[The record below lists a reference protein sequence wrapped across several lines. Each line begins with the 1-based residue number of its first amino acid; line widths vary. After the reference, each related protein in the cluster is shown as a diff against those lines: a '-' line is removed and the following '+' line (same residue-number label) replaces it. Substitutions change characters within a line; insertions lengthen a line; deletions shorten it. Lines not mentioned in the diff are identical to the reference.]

1 MAAQYRLTSLSTGLL
16 VNDILSHDTGVGAV
30 SSDVFPVVSEPDAVL
45 PYICYRTSSLQNTAT
60 KGSIGAD
67 AVTVEVLCYANTYAQ
82 TVAMAEAVR
91 TALDNVQATYTDDN
105 GTLVARSIQLIDSEE
120 GWSDDA
126 YIKSLTFIIRI

>member
-1 MAAQYRLTSLSTGLL
+1 MDAQYRLTSLSAGLL
-16 VNDILSHDTGVGAV
+16 VNDILSHDAGVGAL
-30 SSDVFPVVSEPDAVL
+30 SNDVFPVVSEPDAVL
-45 PYICYRTSSLQNTAT
+45 PYICYRQSALQNAAA

-82 TVAMAEAVR
+82 TVAIAEAVR
-91 TALDNVQATYTDDN
+91 TALDNVQATYEDAN

>member
-1 MAAQYRLTSLSTGLL
+1 MVAQYRLTSLSAGLL
-16 VNDILSHDTGVGAV
+16 VNDILSHDAGVGAV
-30 SSDVFPVVSEPDAVL
+30 SSDVFPVVCEPDAVL
-45 PYICYRTSSLQNTAT
+45 PYICYRQSALQNVAA

-91 TALDNVQATYTDDN
+91 TALDNVQATYEDAN

-120 GWSDDA
+120 GWSGDA

>member
-1 MAAQYRLTSLSTGLL
+1 MDAQYRLTSLSAGLL
-16 VNDILSHDTGVGAV
+16 VNDILSHDAGVGAV

-45 PYICYRTSSLQNTAT
+45 PYICYRQSALQNVAA

-91 TALDNVQATYTDDN
+91 TALDNVQATYEDAN